1 VIDPMAEEKRVLV
14 RIRRQERPGSPTY
27 WEEFSIPHRPNLNVI
42 VLLQEI
48 RNRPVTRD
56 GRATTPVAWE
66 SNCLEEV
73 CGACSMVIN
82 GKPRQSCTAL
92 VDALPQPIVL
102 EPMRTFPVVRDLMV
116 DRSRMFAAL
125 KRVQAWIPIDGT
137 HDLGPGPRSSPEHQE
152 IAYRL
157 STCMTCGCCLEAC
170 PQVRPGNEFIG
181 PAAISQVRLFG
192 LHPTGGMNQDERLDA
207 ASGPGGI
214 QDCGNA
220 QNCVRVCPKEIPLT
234 DSIAA
239 VNRALTSRGIFGL
252 LRR

>member
-1 VIDPMAEEKRVLV
+1 MADQKQVHV
-14 RIRRQERPGSPTY
+14 RIRRQARPDSSPY
-27 WEEFSIPHRPNLNVI
+27 WEEFAIPYRLNLNVI

-56 GRATTPVAWE
+56 GRTTTPVAWE

-73 CGACSMVIN
+73 CGACSMVVN

-92 VDALPQPIVL
+92 VDALTQPIVL
-102 EPMRTFPVVRDLMV
+102 EPMATFPIVRDLMV
-116 DRSRMFAAL
+116 DRSRMFEAL
-125 KRVQAWIPIDGT
+125 KRVKAWIPIDGS
-137 HDLGPGPRSSPEHQE
+137 HDLGPGPRSSPEDQE
-152 IAYRL
+152 IAYKL

-170 PQVRPGNEFIG
+170 PQVHPLNEFIG
-181 PAAISQVRLFG
+181 PAAVSQVRLFG
-192 LHPTGGMNQDERLDA
+192 LHPTGKMNQDERLEA
-207 ASGPGGI
+207 ASGAGGI
-214 QDCGNA
+214 QECGNA

-239 VNRALTSRGIFGL
+239 VNRALTSRGLFGL

>member
-1 VIDPMAEEKRVLV
+1 MADQKQVHV
-14 RIRRQERPGSPTY
+14 RIRRQARPDSSPY
-27 WEEFSIPHRPNLNVI
+27 WEEFAIPHRPNLNVI

-48 RNRPVTRD
+48 RNRPMTRD

-92 VDALPQPIVL
+92 VDALTQPIVL
-102 EPMRTFPVVRDLMV
+102 EPMATFPIVRDLMV
-116 DRSRMFAAL
+116 DRSRMFEAL
-125 KRVQAWIPIDGT
+125 KRVRAWIPIDGS
-137 HDLGPGPRSSPEHQE
+137 HDLGPGPRSAPEDAE
-152 IAYRL
+152 IAYKL

-170 PQVRPGNEFIG
+170 PQVHPLNGFIG
-181 PAAISQVRLFG
+181 PAAVSQVRLFG
-192 LHPTGGMNQDERLDA
+192 LHPTGKMNQDERLEA
-207 ASGPGGI
+207 VSGAGGI
-214 QDCGNA
+214 QECGNA